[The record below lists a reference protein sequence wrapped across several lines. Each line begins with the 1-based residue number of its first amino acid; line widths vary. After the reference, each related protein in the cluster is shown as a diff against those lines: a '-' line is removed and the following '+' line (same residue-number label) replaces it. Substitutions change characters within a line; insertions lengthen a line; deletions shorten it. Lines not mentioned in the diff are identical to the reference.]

1 MILLK
6 KMSMKQIILSIL
18 IIFFSCYVN
27 ARDNYS
33 LQTGTYSVLNKVQ
46 KDMDEGKNE
55 EALIKLEKIITSGNI
70 KDYDSA
76 VIYQTIG
83 FVQNNLGDFKAAAE
97 NYTKALSYEALPDD
111 VTHGLYYTVTQL
123 LVYSERYQESVEY
136 ILKWFAK
143 EKDPKAE
150 AYILAATAY
159 YYLENYNEVINFA
172 SKALPLIK
180 TPPLNWYE
188 LLLAGYYETDDLNNA
203 AIILENI
210 ILKYPARKK
219 YWIQLAG
226 IYQRLEKDKK
236 ALAIYELAYAKDFL
250 KKKQVVQLCK
260 NYLYFE
266 MPYKAAIVLEKEMAT
281 GRIDTTLEMLNM
293 LVDAWILSQENEKA
307 ESVFNEII
315 SSYNDEKS
323 RLRLGQLHIENEDW
337 GKAIEVLNIELETE
351 DTTLISK
358 INLLLGIALFN
369 SENIAE
375 ARESFSQALSD
386 KTTQEQAKWW
396 LDHIKRKN
404 EAAKSS

>member
-1 MILLK
+1 MISIREIN
-6 KMSMKQIILSIL
+6 MRQIIISIL
-18 IIFFSCYVN
+18 IIFFSCYTN
-27 ARDNYS
+27 ARDNHS

-46 KDMDEGKNE
+46 KDIEEGKNE
-55 EALIKLEKIITSGNI
+55 EALIKLEKIIASGNI

-83 FVQNNLGDFKAAAE
+83 FVHNNLGDFKVASD
-97 NYTKALSYEALPDD
+97 NYVKALSYDALPEDI
-111 VTHGLYYTVTQL
+111 THGLYYTVTQL
-123 LVYSERYQESVEY
+123 LVYSERYQEGIEY
-136 ILKWFAK
+136 ILKWFEK

-150 AYILAATAY
+150 SYILAATAY
-159 YYLENYNEVINFA
+159 YYLENYSEVISFA

-203 AIILENI
+203 ALILESIILE
-210 ILKYPARKK
+210 YPTRKK

-226 IYQRLEKDKK
+226 IYQRLGQDKK
-236 ALAIYELAYAKDFL
+236 ALAIYELAYTKDFL
-250 KKKQVVQLCK
+250 KKKQIIQLCK

-266 MPYKAAIVLEKEMAT
+266 MPYKAATVLEKEMAI
-281 GRIDTTLEMLNM
+281 GRIDNTLEILNM
-293 LVDAWILSQENEKA
+293 LVDAWILAQESNKA

-315 SSYNDEKS
+315 NSFNDEKS
-323 RLRLGQLHIENEDW
+323 RLRLGQLHIENEEW
-337 GKAIEVLNIELETE
+337 NKAIDILNVELETE
-351 DTTLISK
+351 DITLISK

-375 ARESFSQALSD
+375 ARESFNQALSD
-386 KTTQEQAKWW
+386 KATQEQAKWW

-404 EAAKSS
+404 EVENNT